1 MSDIFA
7 FTAAFI
13 AVQVF
18 KIIMFKKDKDY
29 SGYDERQELI
39 RGRAFRYGFL
49 TLAALLA
56 AAVLWEECV
65 GALPIEFSLL
75 TPFFMYGEVCARF
88 GSVQYRGQDNLSPY
102 YYTWK
107 APQDLMDGFDGSQ
120 SYWDTQEIYD
130 SGTGYDAKLMP
141 LCEKDNA
148 DSPESNN
155 TFMLN
160 GACRQPVHS
169 HRLRYNGLH
178 LHHMQIQHLSDFP
191 LHIPV
196 RSRYV

>member
-75 TPFFMYGEVCARF
+75 MMACLMVGCLVVIRQTSGSNAAIVLMVAVMVMQYLGFRGHANAGDVIVDGVLTWDGGIYLLIFAFFALIIVNLLLKAWVDKRG
-88 GSVQYRGQDNLSPY
+88 GS
-102 YYTWK
+102 
-107 APQDLMDGFDGSQ
+107 A
-120 SYWDTQEIYD
+120 E
-130 SGTGYDAKLMP
+130 
-141 LCEKDNA
+141 
-148 DSPESNN
+148 
-155 TFMLN
+155 
-160 GACRQPVHS
+160 
-169 HRLRYNGLH
+169 
-178 LHHMQIQHLSDFP
+178 
-191 LHIPV
+191 
-196 RSRYV
+196 